1 MLSRGARRAGGL
13 SVPLLLACVSAVPG
27 CSSDHAGESKP
38 AAPARTDEA
47 SAGRPPVP
55 VRVSTP
61 VPVEDDDT
69 YPSNLYVERDVWV
82 AARSTGVIEQVLVER
97 GQRVR
102 EGQPLF
108 VLEDDLQKV
117 ELKIA
122 EHALAYHEAEY
133 ARTKELYEQNIV
145 SSLEALRDETNRNL
159 AASELERAKALLERC
174 TVRAPF
180 DGVVVERLAVR
191 GQRVVEDEAAQLV
204 RLVGADDR
212 RRARIHVPEQRLAAL
227 AVGQPATILVERA
240 AHPARILFVSP
251 AVDAASDTGLVI
263 VEAARSDSALR
274 VGAGVDV
281 RLAERAPVAGELYR
295 VPREAF
301 GSRPIEVGS
310 PARLLVAAQG
320 QAAERRVDVVAVDA
334 AEATVRGGLEPTD
347 LVILAGAAQLS
358 PGDPVDVRGRRP

>member
-1 MLSRGARRAGGL
+1 
-13 SVPLLLACVSAVPG
+13 
-27 CSSDHAGESKP
+27 
-38 AAPARTDEA
+38 
-47 SAGRPPVP
+47 
-55 VRVSTP
+55 
-61 VPVEDDDT
+61 VPVEEDDT

-102 EGQPLF
+102 EGQPLL

-122 EHALAYHEAEY
+122 EDALAYHEAEY
-133 ARTKELYEQNIV
+133 ARTKELYDQNIV
-145 SSLEALRDETNRNL
+145 SSLEALRDETERDL

-191 GQRVVEDEAAQLV
+191 GQRVVEDESLQLV

-227 AVGQPATILVERA
+227 AVGQPATILAERA
-240 AHPARILFVSP
+240 VHPARILFVSP

-263 VEAARSDSALR
+263 VEAARIDPALR

-281 RLAERAPVAGELYR
+281 RLAERAAVASELFR
-295 VPREAF
+295 VPREAL
-301 GSRPIEVGS
+301 GAGPVDVGS
-310 PARLLVAAQG
+310 PARLLIALQG
-320 QAAERRVDVVAVDA
+320 QAAERRVDVMALDA
-334 AEATVRGGLEPTD
+334 AEATVRGGLAPTD
-347 LVILAGAAQLS
+347 LVILAGAAQLA
-358 PGDPVDVRGRRP
+358 PGDRVEIRGRRP